1 MIQFKKNKEL
11 LKYTESFERIQKGK
25 DKIEKLKK
33 ENIKTGKNV
42 FYVLLVLILTFL
54 FLWCLERNKSQNLA
68 KNGIL
73 TYGIVKNIVHNHYRM
88 NDMGGEFVDNYNIK
102 YQFKANDKIVFATY
116 EVQKQYYNQ
125 YFKKSIHI
133 NDTISIRY
141 NPKKTYEN
149 EIAKIK

>member
-1 MIQFKKNKEL
+1 LIQFKKNKEL
-11 LKYTESFERIQKGK
+11 LKYTESFELLQKGK
-25 DKIEKLKK
+25 DKIEKVKK

-54 FLWCLERNKSQNLA
+54 FLWRLERNKSQNLA

-73 TYGIVKNIVHNHYRM
+73 TFAIVKNIVHNNYRM
-88 NDMGGEFVDNYNIK
+88 NDMGGEFVDNYNIN
-102 YQFKANDKIVFATY
+102 YQFKANDKIVFASY
-116 EVQKQYYNQ
+116 EVQIQYYNE
-125 YFKKSIHI
+125 YFKKRIHI

-141 NPKKTYEN
+141 NPKKLNEN